1 MTKKVYSF
9 RLGERV
15 LANLDALAKRF
26 GKSRAV
32 MIEISVNK
40 LAYEKGLW
48 VPQQSKPSTPA
59 RE

>member
-9 RLGERV
+9 RLGETC
-15 LANLDALAKRF
+15 LANLDTLAQKF
-26 GKSRAV
+26 GRSRAS

-40 LAYEKGLW
+40 LAHEKRLW
-48 VPQQSKPSTPA
+48 VPEQSKPSTPA